1 MSDAPGV
8 FDAGEIALMR
18 EAYRRA
24 ALELR
29 ESPTDAFPRPR
40 LRSCDAQLAVNI
52 LRELARGETDIS
64 VIVKRATT
72 SLLQNNE
79 PTPCLAQSPRKA
91 AATKLQSTGHCSSH
105 AV

>member
-29 ESPTDAFPRPR
+29 ETPTDAFPRV
-40 LRSCDAQLAVNI
+40 RSCDAQLAVNI

-64 VIVKRATT
+64 VIVKRATE

-79 PTPCLAQSPRKA
+79 PTPRLAQSPRKA
-91 AATKLQSTGHCSSH
+91 AATKLQSTRHCSSH